1 MSNKVDQTFCLDS
14 RQTAYKNLL
23 TEVLH
28 IAKKKGATQVEASIS
43 YALGFSVTVRMQ
55 EVETIE
61 HHRDKTLEISVYF
74 GQTKGSASSAD
85 FSVAAIENV
94 VEAACRIAS
103 FTSPDPFAGLAEPS
117 LLAKSPPDLDLY
129 HFWAIDP
136 QRAIEFGKDC
146 EASALAVDNRIAISE
161 GVTLSTNQDLYL
173 YANSNDFMGSYP
185 SSRHS
190 LSCNLVAKDK
200 SGMQRDGSYTVSR
213 NPTQL
218 VPIRT
223 LAKQAAEAVLKRL
236 HARRLVTCQV
246 PVIFHAEIAE
256 SLIRAFLSAISGEN
270 LYRGASFLVN
280 YLDKPLFCNKIN
292 IYEKPHVM
300 QGLGSAP
307 FDAEGVA
314 TQDRTL
320 VSQGVLQSYLLSSYS
335 ARKLGLQTT
344 GNAGGAYN
352 IILEGNS
359 QLSLEELIKKM
370 DRGLLLTELLG
381 QGINLVTGDYSRGA
395 VGFWIERGQIQYP
408 VEEITVA
415 GNLRDMYQ
423 NIVAIGSDIDHR
435 SSILTGSILLENMMI
450 AGCSN

>member
-1 MSNKVDQTFCLDS
+1 
-14 RQTAYKNLL
+14 
-23 TEVLH
+23 
-28 IAKKKGATQVEASIS
+28 
-43 YALGFSVTVRMQ
+43 
-55 EVETIE
+55 
-61 HHRDKTLEISVYF
+61 
-74 GQTKGSASSAD
+74 
-85 FSVAAIENV
+85 
-94 VEAACRIAS
+94 
-103 FTSPDPFAGLAEPS
+103 
-117 LLAKSPPDLDLY
+117 
-129 HFWAIDP
+129 
-136 QRAIEFGKDC
+136 
-146 EASALAVDNRIAISE
+146 
-161 GVTLSTNQDLYL
+161 
-173 YANSNDFMGSYP
+173 
-185 SSRHS
+185 
-190 LSCNLVAKDK
+190 
-200 SGMQRDGSYTVSR
+200 
-213 NPTQL
+213 L